1 MGLTTKE
8 VRFDKWCPKCVHKD
22 ESEFDCKS
30 ACFECLY
37 HFQNNDSTKPIEF
50 KEVKS

>member
-8 VRFDKWCPKCVHKD
+8 VRFDKWCPKCVHKN

-37 HFQNNDSTKPIEF
+37 RFHNNDSTKPVEF